1 MICCE
6 HPWPHQA
13 AMLSLLSS
21 PPVANRDI
29 YHQLSELPPAPA
41 WLGNKLHKLIF
52 TTISASNYGF
62 YPPCNAYNPFG
73 QLQLQHLA
81 DFMLLKQ
88 QSWKKSQKQKL
99 SSPFIFLSP
108 WTLRK
113 FAPLVN
119 ILISFKF
126 IIVLITGNQIGWR
139 EEAWYCPWK
148 SVYVCLKPGY
158 MIRSRFRCSC

>member
-88 QSWKKSQKQKL
+88 QSCKKKSKTKTFF
-99 SSPFIFLSP
+99 PFHFLVSVNSQEIC
-108 WTLRK
+108 T
-113 FAPLVN
+113 FA
-119 ILISFKF
+119 S
-126 IIVLITGNQIGWR
+126 
-139 EEAWYCPWK
+139 
-148 SVYVCLKPGY
+148 
-158 MIRSRFRCSC
+158 